1 MPFWPCVLWMA
12 IGKLLRYATITTALL
27 WVPDSFWQAILL
39 KV

>member
-1 MPFWPCVLWMA
+1 MA

>member
-1 MPFWPCVLWMA
+1 
-12 IGKLLRYATITTALL
+12 LLRYATITTFLL